1 LYGYSTLDTT
11 PQHLAN
17 CLLAL
22 AKSTIYKTYLATNS
36 THRHTPEYQRMF
48 RMRLQYRL
56 YAEMHYSLWANDI
69 DTFKSYWL
77 HGNILGKIHD
87 GKIIL
92 SEFL

>member
-1 LYGYSTLDTT
+1 MEVIYVRLSIYT
-11 PQHLAN
+11 PD
-17 CLLAL
+17 
-22 AKSTIYKTYLATNS
+22 
-36 THRHTPEYQRMF
+36 YQRMF

-56 YAEMHYSLWANDI
+56 YAEMHYNLWANDI

-87 GKIIL
+87 GKIRVIL